1 VSFLKLIVID
11 RLPVALIPPFNAG
24 QPSRSGFSLWD
35 FRRKEGL
42 TRWGVALKYPGL
54 VLKNMWPTL
63 LMALLSAVLLAG
75 MLAAAITYRRD
86 WRRMA
91 WIVIPWLL
99 TVSALSFAKQIEPR
113 NLSPIIVPEV
123 AGVAFLVTRLRGGR
137 KSLLAVNAS

>member
-1 VSFLKLIVID
+1 
-11 RLPVALIPPFNAG
+11 
-24 QPSRSGFSLWD
+24 
-35 FRRKEGL
+35 
-42 TRWGVALKYPGL
+42 
-54 VLKNMWPTL
+54 
-63 LMALLSAVLLAG
+63 MALLSAVLLAG

-137 KSLLAVNAS
+137 KSLLA